1 MVNYYD
7 KNNKKI
13 QILDKNI
20 SIYVCGPT
28 VYNHVHIG
36 NLRPILFF
44 SILRNIFKYQKKE
57 VRLLQNIT
65 DIDDKILNYA
75 KENNDNWKDVAQKYT
90 KSYLQ
95 LLENMQIKDIE
106 FYLATDYMKT
116 YVESVD
122 KLIKQNLAYKNQNG
136 VYIRVNQILKYGQVS
151 NQNISKLFENV
162 RISNESEKENNND
175 FALLKSDETYG
186 WDTKYGKV
194 RPGWHL
200 ECFGIINEVLEKDLT
215 IHGGGIDLIFP
226 HHENEN
232 ALNLAL
238 HKKPLAK
245 HWIHVGLLTLDG
257 EKMSKS
263 LGNVILAK
271 DFYKKYGANVLK
283 LIFLQN
289 TYSKPINITD
299 QLINQQVKFE
309 NNLKSL
315 LTYLEIYQIK
325 NNYEQ
330 TNYINEFN
338 KLIETLSLPN
348 IYSLLTKIQKD
359 FNKNLINESS
369 FYSLKIDL
377 ETILNV
383 LDINLNINI
392 SKLDFENIN
401 KLNKTFDNN
410 EINII
415 NCDKIYI
422 KTRKGWTKK

>member
-7 KNNKKI
+7 KNNKKN
-13 QILDKNI
+13 QILDESV

-44 SILRNIFKYQKKE
+44 SVLRNIFKYQKKE

-65 DIDDKILNYA
+65 DVDDKILNYA
-75 KENNDNWKDVAQKYT
+75 KENNFNWKDVAQKYT

-95 LLENMQIKDIE
+95 LLENMQIKDVE
-106 FYLATDYMKT
+106 FYLATDYMKP
-116 YVESVD
+116 YVEAVD
-122 KLIKQNLAYKNQNG
+122 KLMKQDLAYKNQNG
-136 VYIRVNQILKYGQVS
+136 VYIRVNKILKYGQVS
-151 NQNISKLFENV
+151 NQNISKLFQNV
-162 RISNESEKENNND
+162 RILNENDKENDGD
-175 FALLKSDETYG
+175 FALLKNDEMYG

-200 ECFGIINEVLEKDLT
+200 ECFGIINTILEEDLT

-238 HKKPLAK
+238 YNKPLAK

-263 LGNVILAK
+263 LGNIILAK

-283 LIFLQN
+283 FVFLQN

-315 LTYLEIYQIK
+315 LTYLKIYESK
-325 NNYEQ
+325 KDYVP

-359 FNKNLINESS
+359 FNKNLINESD
-369 FYSLKIDL
+369 FYSVKIDL
-377 ETILNV
+377 ETILHV
-383 LDINLNINI
+383 LDINLNINV
-392 SKLDFENIN
+392 SKLDFENIS
-401 KLNKTFDNN
+401 KLNKTLDIN